1 MLLEIAQLQ
10 LQIDFVNDFHALALP
25 GGRKSQLPPPL
36 GLDSNNNYWISS
48 LAALAFGKKMSHFS
62 FYDKRLTP

>member
-10 LQIDFVNDFHALALP
+10 QQIDFVNDFHALALP
-25 GGRKSQLPPPL
+25 GGRQSQLPPPL

-48 LAALAFGKKMSHFS
+48 LAALAFGKKCHIFLSTTS
-62 FYDKRLTP
+62 V